1 MSTSNHR
8 PVAALAPEAADLI
21 EAYFA
26 RVHGA
31 LLLTAAGECEET
43 VDDLKAHVYDQIAR
57 TSGAAADVERVLAAM
72 GTPES
77 LAAQCADGE
86 TEPLR
91 EVPAVSTASS
101 LFSGKVLGLP
111 YEFRPPTADRVASRW
126 WDPTDPDILVPRVF
140 GIGWDIN
147 FAAVAVRVGL
157 IRPDDED
164 IPFASVPSRW
174 LALSAVLPLVVAAT
188 FGILVARYQGT
199 LPAQVAVHWGITG
212 APDNF
217 ASKES
222 ALTLPVAM
230 TLIGLGIL
238 ALAWLRRR
246 SALSRVASGALALM
260 LSTISV
266 GAYAQQIVSASGGG
280 STAVLLSVMVSGLVL
295 TFLLLVVLA
304 RIGRSVEMRRDLEGT
319 SKKGS
324 V

>member
-1 MSTSNHR
+1 MSGSARSTTGGLD
-8 PVAALAPEAADLI
+8 PAIGALV

-43 VDDLKAHVYDQIAR
+43 VDDLRAHVYEEIAR
-57 TSGAAADVERVLAAM
+57 TPGAAADVERVLAAL

-86 TEPLR
+86 AEA
-91 EVPAVSTASS
+91 VQGAPAVHAGRS
-101 LFSGKVLGLP
+101 LLSGKVLGLP
-111 YEFRPPTADRVASRW
+111 YEFRPPTADRVALRW
-126 WDPTDPDILVPRVF
+126 WDPTQPDILVPRVF
-140 GIGWDIN
+140 GIGWDVN
-147 FAAVAVRVGL
+147 FGAVAVRVGL

-164 IPFASVPSRW
+164 VPFASVPRPW
-174 LALSAVLPLVVAAT
+174 LALSGLLPLAVAAI
-188 FGILVARYQGT
+188 FAVLVARYQGA

-266 GAYAQQIVSASGGG
+266 GAYGQQIASAKGGG
-280 STAVLLSVMVSGLVL
+280 NTAVLLSVMVLGLVV
-295 TFLLLVVLA
+295 TFLMLVVLA
-304 RIGRSVEMRRDLEGT
+304 RVGRSVEMRRDLEGT